1 MAKRQ
6 EVRGLNSGLDPGA
19 RPAVR
24 VLLVEDNATDALV
37 ATGLLSKD
45 PEVAFTVDRVTSLDA
60 GLDRLVRGVFDVV
73 LLDLSL
79 GDSEGLA
86 TFLAVR
92 NRAPAVP
99 VVVVTGQD
107 DETLGRAAVQAG
119 AQDFL
124 TKGRIEPRQLARSL
138 QYAIER
144 HRRAQGEGLVDPL
157 TNLPGQGLLTDRL
170 REALVRI
177 GTESRYVAVLWVGL
191 GRLDALAEQH
201 GRSAADAVLAQA
213 ADRLRESLRPTD
225 TLARVG
231 ADEFALVV
239 EGLARPANAERA
251 GRKVLGD
258 MSLQFEIKGTKVR
271 VSPSVGVSHGRGTD
285 DASGLLTAAREAMLG
300 VRSADGQGLRMAE
313 ATPR

>member
-1 MAKRQ
+1 
-6 EVRGLNSGLDPGA
+6 
-19 RPAVR
+19 VR

-45 PEVAFTVDRVTSLDA
+45 PEVAFSVDRVTSLDA
-60 GLDRLVRGVFDVV
+60 GLERLVREAFDVV
-73 LLDLSL
+73 LLDLTL

-138 QYAIER
+138 QYAIDR
-144 HRRAQGEGLVDPL
+144 HRRAQGEGLIDPL
-157 TNLPGQGLLTDRL
+157 VKLPGKGLLTDRL
-170 REALVRI
+170 KEALVRI
-177 GTESRYVAVLWVGL
+177 GSEPRYVAVLWVGL
-191 GRLDALAEQH
+191 GRLDALAEQL
-201 GRSAADAVLAQA
+201 GRSAADAVLVQA
-213 ADRLRESLRPTD
+213 AARLRESLRPTD

-231 ADEFALVV
+231 ADEFAMVV

-258 MSLQFEIKGTKVR
+258 LSLQFDVSGTKVR
-271 VSPSVGVSHGRGTD
+271 VSPSVGVSHGRGAD
-285 DASGLLTAAREAMLG
+285 DATSLLSSAREAMMA

-313 ATPR
+313 AGAR

>member
-1 MAKRQ
+1 
-6 EVRGLNSGLDPGA
+6 
-19 RPAVR
+19 VR

-45 PEVAFTVDRVTSLDA
+45 PEVAFSVDRVTSLDA
-60 GLDRLVRGVFDVV
+60 GLERLVREAFDVV
-73 LLDLSL
+73 LLDLTL

-138 QYAIER
+138 QYAIDR
-144 HRRAQGEGLVDPL
+144 HRRAQGEGLIDPL
-157 TNLPGQGLLTDRL
+157 VQLPGKGLLTDRL
-170 REALVRI
+170 KEALVRI
-177 GTESRYVAVLWVGL
+177 GSEPRYVAVLWVGL
-191 GRLDALAEQH
+191 GRLDALAEQL
-201 GRSAADAVLAQA
+201 GRSAADAVLVQA
-213 ADRLRESLRPTD
+213 AGRLRESLRPTD

-231 ADEFALVV
+231 ADEFAMVV

-258 MSLQFEIKGTKVR
+258 LSLQFDVSGTKVR
-271 VSPSVGVSHGRGTD
+271 VSPSVGVSHGRGSD
-285 DASGLLTAAREAMLG
+285 DATSLLGSARDAMLA

-313 ATPR
+313 AGAR